1 MDGGGSYECWS
12 GDRASLTLN
21 FTTRTAGT
29 YVDVEGKTGSFAVDP
44 NNSRV
49 TFWGGTLDGGI
60 PAGMWAEYHEP
71 KGMPT
76 LSIRK
81 AGSEIAFC
89 EKARQQ
95 AFLARKRR

>member
-1 MDGGGSYECWS
+1 M
-12 GDRASLTLN
+12 TLN
-21 FTTRTAGT
+21 FTIRPGGK
-29 YVDVEGKTGSFAVDP
+29 YIDVEGKTGSFAVDSK
-44 NNSRV
+44 NSSV
-49 TFWGGTLDGGI
+49 IFWGGTLAGGI